1 MNDQRLQLTSFV
13 KPFFHKK
20 KLFSPILKETCAE
33 MQPHAD
39 SAHILCIIGAISRF
53 LLTPDLDCLVRLR
66 HRHSTTRLIAPHR
79 LPQGCFVASLSRSH
93 QQSRRSPRPPRHCS
107 VSSVPFRTASSQPF
121 RDGPHLAVARGAPRR
136 RHRAPPR
143 RSRRPHPGEQRPGTF
158 LLPQLR
164 PAGVHGAAGGVCA
177 GRPQASAGRARPAH
191 AGLALPRHGGEPPF
205 PQPEF
210 ADGIQGVRGA
220 GLQRR
225 QGRAAG
231 GHHAADR
238 VPESARRVPRVA
250 HRGRRCR
257 RAPQT
262 SAPRLHRH
270 L

>member
-1 MNDQRLQLTSFV
+1 
-13 KPFFHKK
+13 
-20 KLFSPILKETCAE
+20 

-143 RSRRPHPGEQRPGTF
+143 RRPTSGFCWTGTTCPRGTGSSAPWRRAPF
-158 LLPQLR
+158 S
-164 PAGVHGAAGGVCA
+164 AA
-177 GRPQASAGRARPAH
+177 
-191 AGLALPRHGGEPPF
+191 
-205 PQPEF
+205 
-210 ADGIQGVRGA
+210 GVRGRDP
-220 GLQRR
+220 GCSWRR
-225 QGRAAG
+225 TSTTARKGSGRPPCG
-231 GHHAADR
+231 GSR
-238 VPESARRVPRVA
+238 
-250 HRGRRCR
+250 
-257 RAPQT
+257 T
-262 SAPRLHRH
+262 
-270 L
+270 